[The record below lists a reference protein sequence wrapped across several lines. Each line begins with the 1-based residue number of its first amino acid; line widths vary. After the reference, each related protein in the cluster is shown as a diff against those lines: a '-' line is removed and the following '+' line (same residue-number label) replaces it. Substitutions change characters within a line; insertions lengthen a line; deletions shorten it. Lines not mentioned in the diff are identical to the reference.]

1 VQKEARIIGSAR
13 RDIRLFFTQAAEPI
27 RNLVNRGA
35 VSFVVS
41 MADNAAHM
49 PRSDSFMN
57 TRWKMAALIGYAL
70 IPTLL
75 ISSAAVAD
83 PASAGEP
90 GIWQKHQYTFAFM
103 GFTST
108 YSCDGLADK
117 LKLLLIAAGARHDV
131 KSRPGACA
139 TGFGRPDKFA
149 RADLTFFTLA
159 PGAADAASG
168 GRPVD
173 GIWRPVAFA
182 DRSPRELSTGDCE
195 LVEQFRSNV
204 LPMFTTRNVDNHTTC
219 VPYENSGSVINLKFE
234 SFAARP
240 SPAGTAPPQQGAS

>member
-1 VQKEARIIGSAR
+1 
-13 RDIRLFFTQAAEPI
+13 LAA
-27 RNLVNRGA
+27 V
-35 VSFVVS
+35 
-41 MADNAAHM
+41 
-49 PRSDSFMN
+49 
-57 TRWKMAALIGYAL
+57 IGYAL

-75 ISSAAVAD
+75 ISSAVVAD

-90 GIWQKHQYTFAFM
+90 GIWQKHQYSFAFM

-131 KSRPGACA
+131 KSQPGACA

-159 PGAADAASG
+159 PGAADAAPGATDTAPG
-168 GRPVD
+168 GKPVD

-182 DRSPRELSTGDCE
+182 DRSPRELSIGDCE

-204 LPMFTTRNVDNHTTC
+204 LPMFTTRNVDNRTTC
-219 VPYENSGSVINLKFE
+219 VPHQNSGSVINLKFE
-234 SFAARP
+234 SFAAPPSRP
-240 SPAGTAPPQQGAS
+240 RA

>member
-1 VQKEARIIGSAR
+1 
-13 RDIRLFFTQAAEPI
+13 
-27 RNLVNRGA
+27 
-35 VSFVVS
+35 
-41 MADNAAHM
+41 
-49 PRSDSFMN
+49 MN
-57 TRWKMAALIGYAL
+57 TRWKLAAVIGYAL

-75 ISSAAVAD
+75 ISSAVVAD

-90 GIWQKHQYTFAFM
+90 GIWQKHQYSFAFM

-131 KSRPGACA
+131 KSQPGACA

-159 PGAADAASG
+159 PGAADAAPGATDTAPG
-168 GRPVD
+168 GKPVD

-182 DRSPRELSTGDCE
+182 DRSPRELSIGDCE

-204 LPMFTTRNVDNHTTC
+204 LPMFTTRNVDNRTTC
-219 VPYENSGSVINLKFE
+219 VPHQNSGSVINLKFE
-234 SFAARP
+234 SFAAPPSRP
-240 SPAGTAPPQQGAS
+240 RA